1 MARSKSITKDNESIL
16 LGDDYANNFEFQIS
30 TDFSDSTQIG
40 EFDES
45 GEEVAAFC
53 EDDGQDELESSST
66 YTFIA
71 GNDNDGVKTYLRD
84 IGKHKLL
91 EKSEEIALSRAA
103 KAGDNRARA
112 IIIQS
117 NLRLVVSIAKHY
129 QNRGLSFL
137 DLIQEGNV
145 GLMKAVEKFDPK
157 KGFKFSTYAT
167 WWIRQAI
174 GRAISNDSRTIRI
187 PVHLSEAKNK
197 VYKTIETL
205 SKDLGR
211 APTVEEIAEVSKVK
225 SETLKQIYNAFKDP
239 LSLDGKIRDDF
250 DADLKDFVADKNSH
264 KPEKMVESRILK
276 HKVHALLGRLKSQE
290 REVIQLRYGLDG
302 TQTLTQEQIGK
313 RMGCSQQRIRQIES
327 RALRKLGHA
336 SNARKLL
343 DDLNH

>member
-1 MARSKSITKDNESIL
+1 MARIKSTIKTNESIL
-16 LGDDYANNFEFQIS
+16 LSDEYANNFEFHIPREFVDHPQM
-30 TDFSDSTQIG
+30 G

-45 GEEVAAFC
+45 GEEVTAFS
-53 EDDGQDELESSST
+53 EDDEQSELETSST
-66 YTFIA
+66 YTFVS
-71 GNDNDGVKTYLRD
+71 GTENDGVKTYLKN
-84 IGKHKLL
+84 IGRHKLL
-91 EKSEEIALSRAA
+91 EKAEEIALSRAA
-103 KAGDNRARA
+103 KTGDMEARSK
-112 IIIQS
+112 IIQS

-129 QNRGLSFL
+129 QNRGLSLL
-137 DLIQEGNV
+137 DLIQEGNL

-174 GRAISNDSRTIRI
+174 GRAISNDGRTIRI

-197 VYKTIETL
+197 VYRAVETL

-211 APTVEEIAEVSKVK
+211 APTIEEIAELTKVRT
-225 SETLKQIYNAFKDP
+225 ETLKQIYQAFKDP

-250 DADLKDFVADKNSH
+250 DADLKDFVADKNSL
-264 KPEKMVESRILK
+264 KPEKLVESRILK
-276 HKVHALLGRLKSQE
+276 NKIRSLLERLKSQE

-336 SNARKLL
+336 ATARKLL